1 MNWGTELWDQYETVC
16 THTDSGIKYVKR
28 VTSFVEERIHAEQNY
43 AKELRKLVSKY
54 KRKEDEDSKYTSLK
68 VFASLVNE
76 ENDLAGQRE
85 LIAEYLEAEVLEPL
99 KTLAKDIT
107 AERKKYLTE
116 GTENYR
122 QLKASLD
129 SLDRAKKQY
138 EKASEEAEA
147 AGIIRDKADQDP
159 NSTRAKM
166 EKLTQI
172 LRGKESAQE
181 SAKNAY
187 ILQLQE
193 TNQKRRLHFE
203 SEMPQV
209 FNELQTMNAA
219 RMDKFKALLV
229 TYAECNRKVFPIIN
243 TCLDNIT
250 QSGNKVNSTQDNQ
263 QLVEDIK
270 TGFPIP
276 GDLAIEEYQG
286 KENGKAGKK
295 KPSSSSVGGGGGGGA
310 SGGGGKAKAEPKEDF
325 SHLPP
330 AQRIKKLEAKV
341 KEVEAAIAKA
351 NADKTAM
358 EKMQT
363 IYSANPAL
371 GDVKQV
377 ELSLQSTH
385 TKLEALGVELEKFQS
400 LLAEA
405 KNPKPVAESPKSS
418 ISSLSAPAPPKSP
431 PKAANKKNISTTPSQ
446 EDEWGSDDDEDDEPE
461 EKCVA
466 VGDAVRSG
474 MMLYAFT
481 GQTEDELSVD
491 ANDQVRIKQDLS
503 DGWLR
508 VQKGSKEGLVPKAYV
523 QIHDE

>member
-1 MNWGTELWDQYETVC
+1 MSLC
-16 THTDSGIKYVKR
+16 THTDNGIKYVKR
-28 VTSFVEERIHAEQNY
+28 VTSFVEERIHAENY
-43 AKELRKLVSKY
+43 AKELRKLVAKY

-116 GTENYR
+116 GAENYR

-129 SLDRAKKQY
+129 ALDRAKKQY

-147 AGIIRDKADQDP
+147 ATIIRDKADQDP

-172 LRGKESAQE
+172 LRSKESAQE
-181 SAKNAY
+181 GAKNAY
-187 ILQLQE
+187 ILQLQD

-219 RMDKFKALLV
+219 RMEKFKALLV

-250 QSGNKVNSTQDNQ
+250 QSANKVNPTQDNQ

-286 KENGKAGKK
+286 KENGKAAKK
-295 KPSSSSVGGGGGGGA
+295 KPPTLGGGGGGGGA
-310 SGGGGKAKAEPKEDF
+310 TGGGGKAKAEPKEDF

-341 KEVEAAIAKA
+341 KEVEGAIGKA

-377 ELSLQSTH
+377 EQSLQLTH
-385 TKLEALGVELEKFQS
+385 TKLEALSVELEKFQN

-405 KNPKPVAESPKSS
+405 KNPKPVVESPKLSRT
-418 ISSLSAPAPPKSP
+418 SLSAQAPKSP
-431 PKAANKKNISTTPSQ
+431 PKANKKISSTKEPTPSQ
-446 EDEWGSDDDEDDEPE
+446 DDEWGSDDDEDDEPE
-461 EKCVA
+461 EKDADVGAAA
-466 VGDAVRSG
+466 VCSG

-481 GQTEDELSVD
+481 GQNEDELSVD
-491 ANDQVRIKQDLS
+491 ANDKVRIIQDLS

-508 VQKGSKEGLVPKAYV
+508 VQKGAKEGLVPKAYV